1 MIIQLNKIMEEYQSL
16 RSRSQYDDLSDL
28 PDNEIIRLTTRSRAS
43 IERISEKNSV
53 YYRQSE
59 EIIANGG
66 FLGYVCTQIIGVVDS
81 LKVDAE
87 SDFLKSYE
95 ELIHG
100 ELFSDFIDMVRHLS
114 SEGYK
119 DPAAVIAGSTL
130 ESHLKNLCIKFSIET
145 IFEKDGKNISKKADK
160 LNSELVKAGAYLK
173 LDQKNITAW
182 LDLRNKVAHGHYA
195 EYSKEQ
201 VNLLIDSISDFIS
214 RHPA

>member
-16 RSRSQYDDLSDL
+16 RSRSEYDDLSDL
-28 PDNEIIRLTTRSRAS
+28 LDNEIIRLITRSRAS
-43 IERISEKNSV
+43 IERISGKNSV

-66 FLGYVCTQIIGVVDS
+66 YPGYICTQIIGVVDS
-81 LKVDAE
+81 LKVDIEA
-87 SDFLKSYE
+87 DFLKSYE

-100 ELFSDFIDMVRHLS
+100 ELFSDFIDMARHLS

-119 DPAAVIAGSTL
+119 DPAAVIVGSTL
-130 ESHLKNLCIKFSIET
+130 ESHLKKLCIKFSIET
-145 IFEKDGKNISKKADK
+145 TFEKDGKNISKKADK
-160 LNSELVKAGAYLK
+160 LNSDLVKEGVYSK

-182 LDLRNKVAHGHYA
+182 LDLRNKAAHGHYG
-195 EYSKEQ
+195 EYTREQ
-201 VNLLIDSISDFIS
+201 VDLLIDNISNFIA

>member
-1 MIIQLNKIMEEYQSL
+1 MIIQLNKIIEEYQSL
-16 RSRSQYDDLSDL
+16 KSRSQYDDLSDL
-28 PDNEIIRLTTRSRAS
+28 PDNEIIRLTTRSRAA
-43 IERISEKNSV
+43 IERISGKNSA

-66 FLGYVCTQIIGVVDS
+66 YPGYVCTQIIGVVDS
-81 LKVDAE
+81 LKVDVE

-100 ELFSDFIDMVRHLS
+100 ELFSDFIDMARHLS

-145 IFEKDGKNISKKADK
+145 TFEKDGKNISKKADQ
-160 LNSELVKAGAYLK
+160 LNSELVKESAYSK

-182 LDLRNKVAHGHYA
+182 LDLRNKAAHGHYS
-195 EYSKEQ
+195 EYTKEQ
-201 VNLLIDSISDFIS
+201 VDLLIESISDFIA

>member
-1 MIIQLNKIMEEYQSL
+1 MIIQLNKVMEEYQSL

-28 PDNEIIRLTTRSRAS
+28 ADNEIIRLTTRSRAS
-43 IERISEKNSV
+43 IERISGKNSA

-59 EIIANGG
+59 EIIENGG
-66 FLGYVCTQIIGVVDS
+66 FPGYVCTQIIGVVDS
-81 LKVDAE
+81 LKVDVE
-87 SDFLKSYE
+87 SDFLKSHE

-100 ELFSDFIDMVRHLS
+100 ELFSDFIDMARHLS

-119 DPAAVIAGSTL
+119 DPAAVIVGSTL
-130 ESHLKNLCIKFSIET
+130 ESHLKKLCIKFSIET
-145 IFEKDGKNISKKADK
+145 TFEKDGKDISKKADK
-160 LNSELVKAGAYLK
+160 LNSELVKEGAYSK

-182 LDLRNKVAHGHYA
+182 LDLRNKAAHGHYT

-201 VNLLIDSISDFIS
+201 VNLLIDSISNFIS

>member
-1 MIIQLNKIMEEYQSL
+1 MTRQLNKIIEEYQSL
-16 RSRSQYDDLSDL
+16 INRSQYDDLSDL
-28 PDNEIIRLTTRSRAS
+28 PDNEIIRLTTRSRAA
-43 IERISEKNSV
+43 IERISGKNSA

-66 FLGYVCTQIIGVVDS
+66 YPGYVCTQVIGVVDS
-81 LKVDAE
+81 LKVDVE

-100 ELFSDFIDMVRHLS
+100 ELFSDFIDMARHLS

-145 IFEKDGKNISKKADK
+145 TFENNGKKISKKADR
-160 LNSELVKAGAYLK
+160 LNNELVKEGAYSK

-182 LDLRNKVAHGHYA
+182 LDLRNNAAHGHYN
-195 EYSKEQ
+195 EYTKEQ
-201 VNLLIDSISDFIS
+201 VDLLIDNISNFIA

>member
-43 IERISEKNSV
+43 IERISGKNSA
-53 YYRQSE
+53 YFRQSE
-59 EIIANGG
+59 EIISSGG
-66 FLGYVCTQIIGVVDS
+66 FPGYICTQIIGVVDS
-81 LKVDAE
+81 LKIDVE
-87 SDFLKSYE
+87 SDFLKSHE

-100 ELFSDFIDMVRHLS
+100 ELFSDFIEMARHLS

-145 IFEKDGKNISKKADK
+145 TFEKDGKDISKKADK
-160 LNSELVKAGAYLK
+160 LNSELVKEGAYLK

-182 LDLRNKVAHGHYA
+182 LDLRNKAAHGHYT

-201 VNLLIDSISDFIS
+201 VNLLIDSISDFIA

>member
-28 PDNEIIRLTTRSRAS
+28 LDNEIIRLITRSRAS
-43 IERISEKNSV
+43 IERISGKNSV

-66 FLGYVCTQIIGVVDS
+66 CPGYVCTQIIGVVDS
-81 LKVDAE
+81 LKVDIEA
-87 SDFLKSYE
+87 DFLKSYE

-100 ELFSDFIDMVRHLS
+100 ELFSDFIDMARHLS

-119 DPAAVIAGSTL
+119 DPAAVIVGSTL
-130 ESHLKNLCIKFSIET
+130 ESHLKKLCIKFSIET
-145 IFEKDGKNISKKADK
+145 TFEKDGKNISKKADK
-160 LNSELVKAGAYLK
+160 LNSELLKEGAYSK

-182 LDLRNKVAHGHYA
+182 LDLRNKAAHGHYG
-195 EYSKEQ
+195 EYTREQ
-201 VNLLIDSISDFIS
+201 VDLLIDNISNFIA